1 MPNQPKPHP
10 EADKI
15 RAFLIDAYSEFNGR
29 RMEAVLARMQPD
41 VDWPN
46 GLEGGRVQGRD
57 GVRVYWKRQ
66 WSLIDPTL
74 EPIKIDIDATGK
86 ANVRVHMIIR
96 DLHGNVERDCVVY
109 NIYTFRDGLID
120 HMEIVDHISAQRP

>member
-1 MPNQPKPHP
+1 MPNQPESHP
-10 EADKI
+10 QAQQLRE
-15 RAFLIDAYSEFNGR
+15 FLTVAYQDFNAR

-46 GLEGGRVQGRD
+46 GLEGGRVQGTD

-74 EPIKIDIDATGK
+74 EPVKIDVDAQGK
-86 ANVRVHMIIR
+86 AKVKVHMIIR
-96 DLHGNVERDCVVY
+96 DMQGNVERDCVVHHV
-109 NIYTFRDGLID
+109 YTFRDGLIE
-120 HMEIVDHISAQRP
+120 HMEIV

>member
-1 MPNQPKPHP
+1 MPHLPPTQPDA
-10 EADKI
+10 EKI
-15 RAFLIDAYSEFNGR
+15 REFLTEAYSEFNGR

-46 GLEGGRVQGRD
+46 GLEGGRVKGRD

-74 EPIKIDIDATGK
+74 EPIKIDIDSEGK
-86 ANVRVHMIIR
+86 AKVRVHMVIR
-96 DLHGNVERDCVVY
+96 DLQGNVERDCVVH

-120 HMEIVDHISAQRP
+120 HMEIV